1 MDATYEP
8 EIYDITTP
16 ATFRGDVD
24 WYRSKAREA
33 GGPVLELGVGTG
45 RLALA
50 LARDG
55 AEVFALDSHPG
66 MLAALRRK
74 IGQEPPDVQQRVVPL
89 EQDMRTF
96 RLEQRFAL
104 VIAPFRVLLH
114 NLTEDDHRACFERVR
129 EHL

>member
-8 EIYDITTP
+8 EIYDLTTP

-24 WYRSKAREA
+24 WYRRKARES

-45 RLALA
+45 RVALA

-55 AEVFALDSHPG
+55 AEVVALDSHPG

-74 IGQEPPDVQQRVVPL
+74 IGEAPPDVRERIVP
-89 EQDMRTF
+89 
-96 RLEQRFAL
+96 
-104 VIAPFRVLLH
+104 
-114 NLTEDDHRACFERVR
+114 
-129 EHL
+129 